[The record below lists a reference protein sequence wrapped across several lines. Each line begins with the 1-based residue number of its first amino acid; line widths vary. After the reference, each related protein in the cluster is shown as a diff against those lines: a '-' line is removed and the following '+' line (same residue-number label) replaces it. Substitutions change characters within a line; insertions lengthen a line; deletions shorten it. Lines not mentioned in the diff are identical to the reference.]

1 MFFPRQRG
9 ETFAARAAAV
19 RPTVDWLRAE
29 TGAAQ
34 MPDNGWSS
42 LELDS
47 RAKHNWDR
55 MADWLHDRRLLYE
68 RALRETADARSRN
81 HR

>member
-29 TGAAQ
+29 TGAE
-34 MPDNGWSS
+34 MSDMGWSF
-42 LELDS
+42 LRLDS
-47 RAKHNWDR
+47 RAKRNWDR

-68 RALRETADARSRN
+68 RALRDTADAR
-81 HR
+81 